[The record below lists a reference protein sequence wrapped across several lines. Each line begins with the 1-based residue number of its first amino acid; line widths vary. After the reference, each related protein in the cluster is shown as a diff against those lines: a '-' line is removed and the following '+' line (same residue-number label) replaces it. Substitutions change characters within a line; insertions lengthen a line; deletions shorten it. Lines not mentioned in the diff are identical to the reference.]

1 MKLPDRAGE
10 PEIVASI
17 YGPVEL
23 TERKTGSQEGTKDKR
38 AATEGEEARK
48 TETKANMIHS
58 ILIFNNDGQP
68 RLVRFYSPLP
78 VHHQQLLLTQVHQ
91 LVRQRTE
98 QQSSFLT
105 IPPLLQQTYSTD
117 SKDIRIIYRHYATL
131 YFVFI
136 VDQNESELGILDLI
150 QVFVQVLNRCF
161 KDVCELDL
169 VFHWQVLQIALEEMI
184 QGGMVIDTN
193 ITKII
198 TAIDAM
204 NNEDSL
210 GIAGSLAATS
220 SSSTPSPRVR
230 SSFFSRWPIT

>member
-1 MKLPDRAGE
+1 MSKLP
-10 PEIVASI
+10 
-17 YGPVEL
+17 
-23 TERKTGSQEGTKDKR
+23 
-38 AATEGEEARK
+38 
-48 TETKANMIHS
+48 
-58 ILIFNNDGQP
+58 
-68 RLVRFYSPLP
+68 
-78 VHHQQLLLTQVHQ
+78 
-91 LVRQRTE
+91 
-98 QQSSFLT
+98 
-105 IPPLLQQTYSTD
+105 
-117 SKDIRIIYRHYATL
+117 HYATL

-193 ITKII
+193 INKII
-198 TAIDAM
+198 SAIDAM

-220 SSSTPSPRVR
+220 SSPNPSLNSSSNSNSNSNNHVR
-230 SSFFSRWPIT
+230 STFFTRWPIT

>member
-1 MKLPDRAGE
+1 
-10 PEIVASI
+10 
-17 YGPVEL
+17 
-23 TERKTGSQEGTKDKR
+23 
-38 AATEGEEARK
+38 
-48 TETKANMIHS
+48 MIHS

-78 VHHQQLLLTQVHQ
+78 VHHQQLLLSQVHQ
-91 LVRQRTE
+91 LVRQRNE
-98 QQSSFLT
+98 HQSSFLT
-105 IPPLLQQTYSTD
+105 IPPLLQQYSVD
-117 SKDIRIIYRHYATL
+117 SRDIRVIYRHYATL

-193 ITKII
+193 INKII
-198 TAIDAM
+198 AAIDAM

-210 GIAGSLAATS
+210 GIAS
-220 SSSTPSPRVR
+220 SIASTGFPSSGSSTSGNSRVR

>member
-1 MKLPDRAGE
+1 
-10 PEIVASI
+10 
-17 YGPVEL
+17 
-23 TERKTGSQEGTKDKR
+23 
-38 AATEGEEARK
+38 
-48 TETKANMIHS
+48 MIHS

-68 RLVRFYSPLP
+68 RLIRFYSPIP
-78 VHHQQLLLTQVHQ
+78 IHHQQLLLKQVHQ
-91 LVRQRTE
+91 LVRQRSD

-105 IPPLLQQTYSTD
+105 IPPLLQQTYATD

-184 QGGMVIDTN
+184 QGGMVIDTDIN
-193 ITKII
+193 KII
-198 TAIDAM
+198 HAIDAM

-210 GIAGSLAATS
+210 GIAGSIAATS
-220 SSSTPSPRVR
+220 TNSTSTSNSNSRVR
-230 SSFFSRWPIT
+230 STFFSRWPIS